1 MFVILLFLPIY
12 VLSSIYT
19 RLLRRLFTIS
29 YCLFC
34 LRYDLRV
41 SNYPSLL
48 STLYSFAISGVTF
61 WFKIQRPVL
70 LSFYDV
76 FLTPFF
82 SVYVIL
88 SIFCTRI
95 YLFASS
101 RLHLWEKLL
110 NLHWHIRD
118 MMLHYNVTL
127 FSCFLPKFPCLLI
140 ICPAIWEVIT
150 KRQAHIV
157 CFFYQ

>member
-29 YCLFC
+29 YCLFF

-82 SVYVIL
+82 FSLCYSQYLLYKHI
-88 SIFCTRI
+88 SFCFVTT
-95 YLFASS
+95 SS
-101 RLHLWEKLL
+101 MRKLP

-127 FSCFLPKFPCLLI
+127 FSCFLPKFPYLLI